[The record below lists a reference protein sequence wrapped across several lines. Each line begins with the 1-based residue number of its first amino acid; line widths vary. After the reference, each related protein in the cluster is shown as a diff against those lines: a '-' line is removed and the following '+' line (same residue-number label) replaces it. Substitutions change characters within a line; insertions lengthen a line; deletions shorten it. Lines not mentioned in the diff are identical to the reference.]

1 MVRSGTGSRGP
12 TTAGGETRY
21 SIDLDGKV
29 QHFISSYGYLA
40 ILALM
45 AAESACIP
53 VPSELTMP
61 FGGAI
66 AAGAV
71 AGAHLSLA
79 LVIVAG
85 VAGNV
90 IGSYLAWAAGWYG
103 GEAATRRWSR
113 FLGGRSGI
121 ERSQRWF
128 DRYGGRAVFFGRLLP
143 VVRTFIS
150 LPAGYARMRPV
161 RFGVYTAIGCVPWIG
176 GLAWAGYAAGANWQ
190 HVQSLVNGPA
200 YAIAGLIA
208 VLAIAGIITVIVRRR
223 KRPRASRPGQAANRV
238 SAGSSERRRAD

>member
-1 MVRSGTGSRGP
+1 M
-12 TTAGGETRY
+12 
-21 SIDLDGKV
+21 
-29 QHFISSYGYLA
+29 QHFISSYGYAA
-40 ILALM
+40 ILLLM
-45 AAESACIP
+45 LAESACIP

-71 AGAHLSLA
+71 AGAHLNLA

-90 IGSYLAWAAGWYG
+90 IGSYVAWAAGWYG

-128 DRYGGRAVFFGRLLP
+128 GRYGGRAVFIGRLVP

-150 LPAGYARMRPV
+150 LPAGYARMRPL
-161 RFGVYTAIGCVPWIG
+161 RFGVYTAAGCLPWIG

-190 HVQSLVNGPA
+190 HVQRLVNGPA
-200 YAIAGLIA
+200 YIIAGLIGML
-208 VLAIAGIITVIVRRR
+208 VIAGIVVLIVRRR
-223 KRPRASRPGQAANRV
+223 KRAQQPPSTGQAHESRPV
-238 SAGSSERRRAD
+238 SAGSSERRRNH

>member
-1 MVRSGTGSRGP
+1 MKPCAAGSE
-12 TTAGGETRY
+12 AW
-21 SIDLDGKV
+21 V

-40 ILALM
+40 ILLLM
-45 AAESACIP
+45 VAESACIP

-71 AGAHLSLA
+71 AGAHLNLA

-85 VAGNV
+85 VVGNV
-90 IGSYLAWAAGWYG
+90 IGSYLAWAVGWYG

-113 FLGGRSGI
+113 FLGGTSGV
-121 ERSQRWF
+121 ERAHRWF
-128 DRYGGRAVFFGRLLP
+128 DRYGGRAVFIGRLLP

-161 RFGVYTAIGCVPWIG
+161 RFGVYTAVGCVPWIG
-176 GLAWAGYAAGANWQ
+176 GLAWAGYAAGANWPKVQ
-190 HVQSLVNGPA
+190 HSVNTPA
-200 YAIAGLIA
+200 YVIAGLIGLL
-208 VLAIAGIITVIVRRR
+208 VIAGIVVAIVRRR
-223 KRPRASRPGQAANRV
+223 
-238 SAGSSERRRAD
+238 RRAAPAGTRGTASHPDRIPRVAAPVRSGGKGTAEE

>member
-1 MVRSGTGSRGP
+1 V
-12 TTAGGETRY
+12 
-21 SIDLDGKV
+21 L

-40 ILALM
+40 ILLLM
-45 AAESACIP
+45 TAESACIP

-71 AGAHLSLA
+71 AGVHLNLA

-90 IGSYLAWAAGWYG
+90 IGSYLAWAAGRYAG
-103 GEAATRRWSR
+103 MAATRRWSW
-113 FLGGRSGI
+113 FLGGQSGL
-121 ERSQRWF
+121 ERAQRWF

-150 LPAGYARMRPV
+150 LPAGYAHMRPV
-161 RFGVYTAIGCVPWIG
+161 RFGVYTAAGCVPWIG
-176 GLAWAGYAAGANWQ
+176 GLAWAGYAAGAHWQ
-190 HVQSLVNGPA
+190 RVQHLVNTPA
-200 YAIAGLIA
+200 YIIAGVIA
-208 VLAIAGIITVIVRRR
+208 LLMIAAIIAVIVRRR
-223 KRPRASRPGQAANRV
+223 KRPAAAPPGTAAAAPGPAADPASVGPREQRK
-238 SAGSSERRRAD
+238 AG

>member
-1 MVRSGTGSRGP
+1 M
-12 TTAGGETRY
+12 
-21 SIDLDGKV
+21 

-40 ILALM
+40 IVLLM
-45 AAESACIP
+45 TAESACIP

-71 AGAHLSLA
+71 AGVHFNLA

-85 VAGNV
+85 VVGNV
-90 IGSYLAWAAGWYG
+90 IGSYLAWAAGRYG

-128 DRYGGRAVFFGRLLP
+128 DRYGGRAVFIGRLLP

-150 LPAGYARMRPV
+150 LPAGYAHMRPV
-161 RFGVYTAIGCVPWIG
+161 RFGVYTAAGCVPWIG
-176 GLAWAGYAAGANWQ
+176 GLAWAGYAAGGNWQ
-190 HVQSLVNGPA
+190 HVQHLVNTPA
-200 YAIAGLIA
+200 YIIAGLIA
-208 VLAIAGIITVIVRRR
+208 LLVIAGVIVIIVRRR
-223 KRPRASRPGQAANRV
+223 KRPPATRPSPGADPV
-238 SAGSSERRRAD
+238 SLGRSEQGRTD

>member
-1 MVRSGTGSRGP
+1 M
-12 TTAGGETRY
+12 
-21 SIDLDGKV
+21 

-40 ILALM
+40 IVLLM
-45 AAESACIP
+45 TAESACIP

-71 AGAHLSLA
+71 AGVHLNLA
-79 LVIVAG
+79 LVIAGG

-90 IGSYLAWAAGWYG
+90 IGSYPAWAAGRYR
-103 GEAATRRWSR
+103 GEAATHRWSR

-128 DRYGGRAVFFGRLLP
+128 DRYGGRAVFIGRLLP

-150 LPAGYARMRPV
+150 LPAVTPICGQFASASTPRP
-161 RFGVYTAIGCVPWIG
+161 
-176 GLAWAGYAAGANWQ
+176 AACPG
-190 HVQSLVNGPA
+190 S
-200 YAIAGLIA
+200 A
-208 VLAIAGIITVIVRRR
+208 VLPGPGT
-223 KRPRASRPGQAANRV
+223 RPELT
-238 SAGSSERRRAD
+238 GSMCGAW

>member
-1 MVRSGTGSRGP
+1 M
-12 TTAGGETRY
+12 
-21 SIDLDGKV
+21 
-29 QHFISSYGYLA
+29 QQFISSYGYLA
-40 ILALM
+40 ILILM
-45 AAESACIP
+45 TAEAACIP

-61 FGGAI
+61 LGGAI

-79 LVIVAG
+79 LVVVTG
-85 VAGNV
+85 VVGNV
-90 IGSYLAWAAGWYG
+90 IGSYLAWAAGWHG

-121 ERSQRWF
+121 ERARHWF
-128 DRYGGRAVFFGRLLP
+128 DRYGGRAVLLGRLLP

-161 RFGVYTAIGCVPWIG
+161 RFGVYTAVGCVPWIG

-190 HVQSLVNGPA
+190 HVQHLVSAPA
-200 YAIAGLIA
+200 YIIAGLA
-208 VLAIAGIITVIVRRR
+208 VLLVIAAIVTVVVRRR
-223 KRPRASRPGQAANRV
+223 RRAGKHGPTASPGSAGGQFTDTGERAV
-238 SAGSSERRRAD
+238 SASEQRRRG

>member
-1 MVRSGTGSRGP
+1 M
-12 TTAGGETRY
+12 
-21 SIDLDGKV
+21 

-40 ILALM
+40 ILLLM
-45 AAESACIP
+45 IAESACIP

-71 AGAHLSLA
+71 AGAHLNLA

-90 IGSYLAWAAGWYG
+90 IGSYLAWAAGRYG

-113 FLGGRSGI
+113 FLGGTSGV
-121 ERSQRWF
+121 ERAQRWF

-161 RFGVYTAIGCVPWIG
+161 RFGIYTTAGCVPWIG
-176 GLAWAGYAAGANWQ
+176 GLAWAGYAAGANWPKVQ
-190 HVQSLVNGPA
+190 HSVNTPA
-200 YAIAGLIA
+200 YIIAGLIGLL
-208 VLAIAGIITVIVRRR
+208 VIAGVIVAILRR
-223 KRPRASRPGQAANRV
+223 KRRAASAGPRATADQPGRIPQAA
-238 SAGSSERRRAD
+238 APARRGGEGTADE

>member
-1 MVRSGTGSRGP
+1 M
-12 TTAGGETRY
+12 
-21 SIDLDGKV
+21 V

-40 ILALM
+40 IVLLM
-45 AAESACIP
+45 TAESACIP

-71 AGAHLSLA
+71 AGAHLNLA

-90 IGSYLAWAAGWYG
+90 IGSYLAWAAGRYG
-103 GEAATRRWSR
+103 GEAAARRWSR
-113 FLGGRSGI
+113 FLGGQSGI
-121 ERSQRWF
+121 ERAQRWF
-128 DRYGGRAVFFGRLLP
+128 DRYGGRAVFIGRLLP

-150 LPAGYARMRPV
+150 LPAGYAHMRPV
-161 RFGVYTAIGCVPWIG
+161 RFGVYTAVGCAGWIG

-190 HVQSLVNGPA
+190 RVQHLVNTPA
-200 YAIAGLIA
+200 YVIAGLVA
-208 VLAIAGIITVIVRRR
+208 LLLIAGMIVFLVRRR
-223 KRPRASRPGQAANRV
+223 KRPPVAEPGPPDARV
-238 SAGSSERRRAD
+238 SVGSSEQQRKG

>member
-1 MVRSGTGSRGP
+1 M
-12 TTAGGETRY
+12 
-21 SIDLDGKV
+21 

-40 ILALM
+40 ILLLM
-45 AAESACIP
+45 TAESACIP

-61 FGGAI
+61 FGGAV

-71 AGAHLSLA
+71 AGVHLNLA
-79 LVIVAG
+79 LVIVVG
-85 VAGNV
+85 VVGNV
-90 IGSYLAWAAGWYG
+90 IGSYVAWAAGRYG

-128 DRYGGRAVFFGRLLP
+128 DRYGGRAVFTGRLLP

-150 LPAGYARMRPV
+150 LPAGYAHMRPV
-161 RFGVYTAIGCVPWIG
+161 RFGIYTAAGCVPWIG

-190 HVQSLVNGPA
+190 RVQRMVNTPA
-200 YAIAGLIA
+200 YIIAGLIA
-208 VLAIAGIITVIVRRR
+208 MLVIAAIVTVVVRRR
-223 KRPRASRPGQAANRV
+223 KRARQPGPDERAADPVSGPVSVGQ
-238 SAGSSERRRAD
+238 SEQRRTN